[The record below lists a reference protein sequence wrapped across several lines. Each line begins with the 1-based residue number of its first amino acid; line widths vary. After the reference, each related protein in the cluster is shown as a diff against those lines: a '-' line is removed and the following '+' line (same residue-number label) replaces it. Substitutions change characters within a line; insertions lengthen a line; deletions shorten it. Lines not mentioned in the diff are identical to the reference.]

1 MKNDRKSIVKWIK
14 SHKTELVSAGV
25 SIAIIVAV
33 IMGIKNH
40 KDMGVLFESL
50 KAMIN
55 KTPKSV
61 CEPAKTAL
69 VIKNSTPII
78 MEFSIGTQRRI
89 PHNVSEHLRDLPK
102 GWKPSAEK
110 VATAAEHGFKL
121 NQGQTWVEKY
131 RTGGLAA

>member
-1 MKNDRKSIVKWIK
+1 MKNDGEAIVMWIK
-14 SHKTELVSAGV
+14 AHRKEL
-25 SIAIIVAV
+25 IVAGFGIAFIV
-33 IMGIKNH
+33 AMGIKNR
-40 KDMGVLFESL
+40 KNMEAFFESL

-61 CEPAKTAL
+61 CEPTKTAS
-69 VIKNSTPII
+69 VIKSSTPII
-78 MEFSIGTQRRI
+78 AEISIDTQKRI